1 MAEKIITTRIVL
13 THDEYASLASKTLKA
28 GEAVLAKVGT
38 TQAPGEVAQP
48 IWMMKIG
55 DGTSTVENCPWL
67 VAPAADVYDW
77 AKKEN
82 LSADDV
88 PTLEISKING
98 LQDAIDAINEELE
111 NHTHVAA
118 DVTDFDNSVKTVVNG
133 MGIATSD
140 TVTALGTRVTTAEGK
155 ITTLETAVNTTLP
168 AAIAEKVAQ
177 DAYDTKVA
185 ALEKADTDEAA
196 AREALAGRVA
206 TLEGID
212 HTVYAKTEDVN
223 SALADK
229 VDADTYATD
238 KEALEAADAD
248 LDTAV
253 KAAQA
258 DATAAKN
265 AIEAF
270 LDENAATD
278 DVVNTLKEIQAGLD
292 AGEASAASLLAEV
305 NKIKDG
311 TTVVPKATDADTV
324 DGKHAADFA
333 EAGHNHDT
341 VYSKLGHTHTVAEI
355 TDYATDVAAKIK
367 VETDARVGAVED
379 LQGQIDGVKAT
390 ADTALQSITTTANG
404 GLKVTGTNQIDID
417 DSIVFVLDGG
427 TAANL

>member
-1 MAEKIITTRIVL
+1 MAEKIITARTVL
-13 THDEYASLASKTLKA
+13 THDEYANLASKTLKA

-98 LQDAIDAINEELE
+98 LQDAIDAINGELE

-155 ITTLETAVNTTLP
+155 ITTLE
-168 AAIAEKVAQ
+168 
-177 DAYDTKVA
+177 
-185 ALEKADTDEAA
+185 
-196 AREALAGRVA
+196 
-206 TLEGID
+206 
-212 HTVYAKTEDVN
+212 H
-223 SALADK
+223 
-229 VDADTYATD
+229 
-238 KEALEAADAD
+238 ADAD
-248 LDTAV
+248 LNTAV
-253 KAAQA
+253 QNAQA

-311 TTVVPKATDADTV
+311 TTEVPKATDADTV

-341 VYSKLGHTHTVAEI
+341 VYSKLGHTHTVSEI

-367 VETDARVGAVED
+367 VETDARTEAVED
-379 LQGQIDGVKAT
+379 LQGQIDDVKAT